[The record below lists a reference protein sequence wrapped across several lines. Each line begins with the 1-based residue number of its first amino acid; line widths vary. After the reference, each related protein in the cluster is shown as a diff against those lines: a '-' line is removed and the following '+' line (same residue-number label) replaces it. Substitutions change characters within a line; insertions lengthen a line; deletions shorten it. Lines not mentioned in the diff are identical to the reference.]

1 MTEFTPPAKLDI
13 DRLVQQQVDELRV
26 AGKLYT
32 FNPETR
38 CRICC
43 NQDSLELVNTL
54 IAHGLTY
61 TAIMNCLGPVNAA
74 RRKNNKITKASL
86 YWHQKNHFNT
96 QEPARAVY
104 RQIMEDR
111 AKEYELNFIEGTTT
125 GVNAMS
131 YLETMM
137 VKAYKKLTDDNFDN
151 VSVEMGMNAAVKLH
165 DMTRKDAGLAEA
177 AKAMN
182 EMNRIINAVKETV
195 PEKYFNEILAR
206 LEAGDTGGYVDA
218 ERVDEEAEEEEND
231 EEEFDPGAPD
241 DEDEDEGE
249 W

>member
-1 MTEFTPPAKLDI
+1 MTENIPPAKLDI
-13 DRLVQQQVDELRV
+13 ERLVQNKVDELRV

-38 CRICC
+38 CRVCSS
-43 NQDSLELVNTL
+43 QDSLELVNTL

-61 TAIMNCLGPVNAA
+61 AAIMKCLGPVNAA

-96 QEPARAVY
+96 QEPAKAIY
-104 RQIMEDR
+104 RQILEDR
-111 AKEYELNFIEGTTT
+111 AKEHELNFIEGTTT

-151 VSVEMGMNAAVKLH
+151 VSVEMGMNAAIKLH
-165 DMTRKDAGLAEA
+165 DLTRKDSGLAEA
-177 AKAMN
+177 AKAMD
-182 EMNRIINAVKETV
+182 EMNRIINAVKDVV
-195 PEKYFNEILAR
+195 PEKYFNQILAR
-206 LEAGDTGGYVDA
+206 LDASNTGGYIEA
-218 ERVDEEAEEEEND
+218 ERVDEFYD
-231 EEEFDPGAPD
+231 EDDGDEDFDPAVAND
-241 DEDEDEGE
+241 DIDEDEGE

>member
-43 NQDSLELVNTL
+43 SQDALDLVNTL
-54 IAHGLTY
+54 ISHGLTY
-61 TAIMNCLGPVNAA
+61 AAIMRCLGPVNAA

-96 QEPARAVY
+96 QEPAKAVY

-111 AKEYELNFIEGTTT
+111 AKEHELNFIEGTTT

-182 EMNRIINAVKETV
+182 EMNRIINAVKEVV
-195 PEKYFNEILAR
+195 PEQYYNQILAM
-206 LEAGDTGGYVDA
+206 LDAGDTGGYVDA
-218 ERVDEEAEEEEND
+218 ERIEEFVDD
-231 EEEFDPGAPD
+231 EDDEEFDPTAAGD
-241 DEDEDEGE
+241 DDDEDEGE

>member
-1 MTEFTPPAKLDI
+1 MTEANIPARMDI
-13 DRLVQQQVDELRV
+13 DKMVQKQVDELRV

-38 CRICC
+38 CRVCQS
-43 NQDSLELVNTL
+43 QDSLDLVNTL
-54 IAHGLTY
+54 LANGLTY
-61 TAIMNCLGPVNAA
+61 AAIMKCLKPVNST
-74 RRKNNKITKASL
+74 RRKNNQITKASL

-96 QEPARAVY
+96 QEPARAIY

-111 AKEYELNFIEGTTT
+111 AKEHELNFVEGTTT
-125 GVNAMS
+125 AVNAMS

-151 VSVEMGMNAAVKLH
+151 VSVDMGMNAAIKLH
-165 DMTRKDAGLAEA
+165 EMTRKDAGLAEA

-182 EMNRIINAVKETV
+182 EMNRIIAAVKEVV
-195 PEKYFNEILAR
+195 PERYFNQILAR
-206 LEAGDTGGYVDA
+206 LETGDGGIIEASIESLEED
-218 ERVDEEAEEEEND
+218 DEEN
-231 EEEFDPGAPD
+231 EEEFDPDTGD
-241 DEDEDEGE
+241 DEEEE

>member
-1 MTEFTPPAKLDI
+1 MTESQPPAKLDI
-13 DRLVQQQVDELRV
+13 DKMVQKQVDELRV

-38 CRICC
+38 CRVCQS
-43 NQDSLELVNTL
+43 QDSLDLVNTL
-54 IAHGLTY
+54 MAHGLTY
-61 TAIMNCLGPVNAA
+61 AAIMKCIKPINAT
-74 RRKNNKITKASL
+74 RRKNNQITKASL

-96 QEPARAVY
+96 QEPARAIY

-111 AKEYELNFIEGTTT
+111 AKEHEVNFIEGTTT

-151 VSVEMGMNAAVKLH
+151 VSVDMGMNAAIKLH
-165 DMTRKDAGLAEA
+165 ELTRKDAGLAEA

-182 EMNRIINAVKETV
+182 EMNRIIAAVKEVV
-195 PEKYFNEILAR
+195 PERYFNQILAVLDSGDNKVIEASVES
-206 LEAGDTGGYVDA
+206 LEAD
-218 ERVDEEAEEEEND
+218 DEED
-231 EEEFDPGAPD
+231 DDEFDPGTGEDDD
-241 DEDEDEGE
+241 DEED

>member
-1 MTEFTPPAKLDI
+1 MTDPTPAKLDI
-13 DRLVQQQVDELRV
+13 EKLVQQQVDELRV

-38 CRICC
+38 CRVCC
-43 NQDSLELVNTL
+43 SQDSLDLVNTL

-61 TAIMNCLGPVNAA
+61 AAIMKCLGPVNAA

-111 AKEYELNFIEGTTT
+111 AKEHELNFIEGTTT

-151 VSVEMGMNAAVKLH
+151 VSVEMGMNAAIKLH

-182 EMNRIINAVKETV
+182 EMNRIINAVKEVV
-195 PEKYFNEILAR
+195 PEKYYNQILAR
-206 LEAGDTGGYVDA
+206 LEAGEMGGYVDA
-218 ERVDEEAEEEEND
+218 ERVDEEPIFDEED
-231 EEEFDPGAPD
+231 DDEEFDPTGAD
-241 DEDEDEGE
+241 DDDDDEGE